1 LCYQPFNNLNCG
13 MTYSTFPSLYIASCI
28 ATTQLMI
35 EIQRLK
41 KPSALSS
48 WMGKSHPVLFTLVVA
63 SSSFLLY
70 TCVYTFRKTF
80 SAATFEGL
88 AYLGISYKVWL
99 VTFQVIGYALS
110 KFIGIRLIS
119 ELGANS
125 RAKGILFMV
134 LIAGVSWLGFALMPP
149 PYNIIFLFTNGLPL
163 GLIWGMIFGYLE
175 GRQSTEA
182 LGAGLSVS
190 FIFASGFSRS
200 VGAFLMQDW
209 QVSEFWMPFVASCIF
224 FMPLLLFLWILD
236 QTPSPSAEDE
246 LLRTKRK
253 PMNKVERQ
261 AFIKSFLPGI
271 FLFVLAYM
279 LLTSFRDFRDNFSAE
294 IWTTLGYVNSPVIF
308 TSTEIPVSIAVLTIM
323 ASIALIKNNRVA
335 LLVNHVIIISGMVI
349 IGVSTLLFQQGNI
362 NAPAWMILVG
372 LGLYM
377 GYVPFNSIF
386 FDRLLAT
393 FQYAGT
399 VGFIMY
405 VADAFGYLGSVGV
418 MFFKEFGYAQV
429 SWLNFFIAGGYA
441 TAAIGGCL
449 TTGSLLYFIQKSRG
463 WQDQRRP
470 AIT

>member
-1 LCYQPFNNLNCG
+1 
-13 MTYSTFPSLYIASCI
+13 MIAS
-28 ATTQLMI
+28 
-35 EIQRLK
+35 RLPK
-41 KPSALSS
+41 SPSALSQ
-48 WMGKSHPVLFTLVVA
+48 WLGKSHSIWFTIVVA

-80 SAATFEGL
+80 SVATFEGL

-110 KFIGIRLIS
+110 KFIGIRFIS

-125 RAKGILFMV
+125 RAKGILLMV
-134 LIAGVSWLGFALMPP
+134 LIAGVSWLGFALTPP
-149 PYNIIFLFTNGLPL
+149 PYNIIFLFSNGLPL

-200 VGAFLMQDW
+200 VGAWLMQDW
-209 QVSEFWMPFVASCIF
+209 HVNEFWMPFAASCLF
-224 FMPLLLFLWILD
+224 LTPLLFFLWMLD
-236 QTPSPSAEDE
+236 QTPPPSAQDE

-253 PMNKVERQ
+253 PMNKAERQ
-261 AFIKSFLPGI
+261 AFVKSFLPGI
-271 FLFVLAYM
+271 ILFVLAYM

-294 IWTTLGYVNSPVIF
+294 IWIALGYGNSPEIF
-308 TSTEIPVSIAVLTIM
+308 TSTEIPVSIAVLIIM
-323 ASIALIKNNRVA
+323 ASIALIKNNRTA
-335 LLVNHVIIISGMVI
+335 LLINHVIIISGMAI
-349 IGVSTLLFQQGNI
+349 IGGATFLFQQSTL
-362 NAPAWMILVG
+362 NAPAWMILIG

-393 FQYAGT
+393 FQYTGT

-429 SWLNFFIAGGYA
+429 SWLNFFIAGGYV

-449 TTGSLLYFIQKSRG
+449 TAGSLIYFIQKSKR
-463 WQDQRRP
+463 WKNQRRP